1 MIVKPEEM
9 DFSGRKIAMIV
20 AGVPGIGKTTLAL
33 SAPKPLLI
41 DLDDGVSRVEAKY
54 RTDTLVVKTFEELKK
69 EIAEEDLSAYETI
82 VLDTGGK
89 LFELIKPS
97 IIRESPKNGK
107 SDGTLSLAGY
117 GIAKK
122 RFSEFVSQVK
132 ALGKNLVVVFHA
144 SEVTIDPVDKTTGL
158 RIRIEGSTKD
168 EIWDDMDLGGFL
180 EMKGTRR
187 TIGFS
192 NCERYFAKGTRGI
205 HGVWQVPELG
215 PDKPNDFLTRLFA
228 QYNALSAAEVAQNA
242 EEQEAYEAAMA
253 EGREIVAGITDAD
266 SANAAM
272 PKIKAVNHAL
282 TSKKEVNAAFNAKI
296 KELGL
301 FYDKVLKKYTPA
313 PAAPGEEKGAE

>member
-192 NCERYFAKGTRGI
+192 NCERYYAKGTHGI
-205 HGVWQVPELG
+205 HGVYDVPDLVKNG
-215 PDKPNDFLTRLFA
+215 QNNFLTELFKKV
-228 QYNALSAAEVAQNA
+228 NEDLNA
-242 EEQEAYEAAMA
+242 EAKEATEYHKAMEGPSKAISEANSAEDLNACMKTLSEVKDVLTAKQELWAMMLA
-253 EGREIVAGITDAD
+253 KAKEIGAT
-266 SANAAM
+266 
-272 PKIKAVNHAL
+272 
-282 TSKKEVNAAFNAKI
+282 
-296 KELGL
+296 
-301 FYDKVLKKYTPA
+301 YDKATKSFA
-313 PAAPGEEKGAE
+313 DNA

>member
-54 RTDTLVVKTFEELKK
+54 RTDTIVVKTFEELKK

-192 NCERYFAKGTRGI
+192 NCERYYAKGTHGI
-205 HGVWQVPELG
+205 HGVYDVPDLG
-215 PDKPNDFLTRLFA
+215 KNGQNSFLTELFKKVNEDL
-228 QYNALSAAEVAQNA
+228 NAEAKEAAEYHKAMEGPSKAISEAHSAEDLNA
-242 EEQEAYEAAMA
+242 CMKTLSEVKDVLTAKQELWAMMLSKA
-253 EGREIVAGITDAD
+253 KEIGAT
-266 SANAAM
+266 
-272 PKIKAVNHAL
+272 
-282 TSKKEVNAAFNAKI
+282 
-296 KELGL
+296 
-301 FYDKVLKKYTPA
+301 YDKATKSFA
-313 PAAPGEEKGAE
+313 DNA